1 MKDELNLS
9 AVMAGAVDF
18 ASSAAASADEA
29 DNSTFAMQAKIM
41 ALIANHRPAGRRP
54 NSHSMCGAVGH
65 VISECFRDGGGLAHL
80 DSQGHRAWI
89 DTKRRERT
97 FGRSP
102 SKAVEDLSKEELTAA
117 LAALVQEPQQKKQKT
132 GGLME
137 IGV

>member
-1 MKDELNLS
+1 MVVAMLMQMMVI
-9 AVMAGAVDF
+9 AMVTMA
-18 ASSAAASADEA
+18 
-29 DNSTFAMQAKIM
+29 TMQAKIV

-54 NSHSMCGAVGH
+54 NSHSMKRCENPICGAVGH

-102 SKAVEDLSKEELTAA
+102 SKAVEHLSKEELTAA
-117 LAALVQEPQQKKQKT
+117 PAALVQEPQQKKQKT
-132 GGLME
+132 GGLLE